1 MLEKEQEG
9 TLSIFTLIWI
19 QSRREGERER
29 DLGRRDFLPG
39 LSACGHTDQF
49 LILRSA
55 GHWVRDCVDQ
65 DVPSCF
71 ISCNAFIA
79 ATEPKLL
86 FAFFLPFVP
95 SLPEMVRTRGR
106 MESVYPC

>member
-1 MLEKEQEG
+1 MG
-9 TLSIFTLIWI
+9 
-19 QSRREGERER
+19 RER

-39 LSACGHTDQF
+39 LSACGHADQF

-86 FAFFLPFVP
+86 FAFFLPFLPPPPQNGKKSCKDGV
-95 SLPEMVRTRGR
+95 SL
-106 MESVYPC
+106 SVLML